1 MKKMQK
7 RTLEIDNLR
16 LSSEKGDFVILDGI
30 SFSLM
35 PGKVHVLAGAS
46 GSGKTTAALSIFG
59 IIPKNFILSYSDYK
73 ILEKKYSD
81 KKELERLY
89 GKKIVLIPQNISS
102 CFHPYFSLSSQ
113 IRDYLE
119 GDISDSEILEILK
132 NAGIRS
138 PEEKMKK
145 NPASLSGGER
155 QRILLRTA
163 LYSSPELIVA
173 DEPSSALDPVFEE
186 EILEEL
192 IGSVRSRNSSLLLI
206 SHSARIIRKYADS
219 VSVFSRGKI
228 LETAGREKHG
238 FTLKT
243 EYAKNLLL

>member
-1 MKKMQK
+1 MRKK
-7 RTLEIDNLR
+7 TLSADNLR
-16 LSSEKGDFVILDGI
+16 LCAEKGETVILDGI
-30 SFSLM
+30 SFSLE
-35 PGKVHVLAGAS
+35 PGRIHVLAGAS
-46 GSGKTTAALSIFG
+46 GSGKTTAALTVFG
-59 IIPKNFILSYSDYK
+59 IIPKNFILSFSDYK
-73 ILEKKYSD
+73 ILEKDYSE

-119 GDISDSEILEILK
+119 GAVSDSEILGILK
-132 NAGIRS
+132 SAGIRN
-138 PEEKMKK
+138 PEEKMKR
-145 NPASLSGGER
+145 NPISLSGGER
-155 QRILLRTA
+155 QRILLKTA
-163 LYSSPELIVA
+163 LHSLPELIVA

-192 IGSVRSRNSSLLLI
+192 VGAVKNRNSSLLLI
-206 SHSARIIRKYADS
+206 SHNARIIRKYADS
-219 VSVFSRGKI
+219 VSVFNRGKI
-228 LETAGREKHG
+228 LETAEREKHG